1 MASLSDE
8 AKEMDLFRF
17 SLFKITF
24 CFLYKNYIR
33 LDKIKKNFEKVFK

>member
-17 SLFKITF
+17 SLFVITSIV
-24 CFLYKNYIR
+24 LLISS
-33 LDKIKKNFEKVFK
+33 L